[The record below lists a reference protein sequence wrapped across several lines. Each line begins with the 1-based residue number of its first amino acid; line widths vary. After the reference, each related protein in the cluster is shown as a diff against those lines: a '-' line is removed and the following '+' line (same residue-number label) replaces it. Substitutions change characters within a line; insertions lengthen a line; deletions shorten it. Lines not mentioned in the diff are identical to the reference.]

1 MSFLA
6 LGVNHHTASVELR
19 EQVAFNAERL
29 MTLFTNMKQSPALQD
44 MVVVSTCNRTEVY
57 ALTEQPEDVL
67 RWVAQSNEIDEN
79 TLLKHVYQYEDI
91 DAMTHLMR
99 VASGLDS
106 LMLGEPQ
113 ILGQIKNALSLAKDS
128 SMVSSQLN
136 RLFDYAFYAA
146 KKVRSETAVG
156 EHAVSMGYA
165 VAQLA
170 TEVFS
175 HVSQLTVMI
184 VAAGEMNTLVAK
196 HLAEMGVG
204 KMIICNRT
212 RLRAENLAQEL
223 SAKVPVE
230 VIDFEDLDQHLHRA
244 DVVSSCTGS
253 LHQVISYQAVKHALK
268 QRKYASML
276 LVDLAIPRDIEA
288 KVDDLDGVYLYGID
302 DLQSVI
308 DENLSQRRQAALEA
322 EVLVSQ
328 LAAQFVSQAKVQQA
342 GESIAQYRQHAE
354 QQRQAELHYA
364 QEQLKRGADP
374 SYVMDLMSYRLTNK
388 LLHIPSKLLREA
400 AKNEDA
406 GHYQWLTESVTE
418 MMDGQRQP
426 KKTI

>member
-29 MTLFTNMKQSPALQD
+29 CALFAELKPHPDLQD

-57 ALTEQPEDVL
+57 ALTEQPDEIL
-67 RWVAQSNEIDEN
+67 RWVANANSIDERI
-79 TLLKHVYQYEDI
+79 LLKHVYRYEDVH
-91 DAMTHLMR
+91 AMTHLMR

-113 ILGQIKNALSLAKDS
+113 ILGQIKNALALAKDS
-128 SMVSSQLN
+128 GVVSSHLN
-136 RLFDYAFYAA
+136 RLFEYAFFAA

-175 HVSQLTVMI
+175 HVSALTVMI

-204 KMIICNRT
+204 KVLICNRT
-212 RLRAENLAQEL
+212 RSRAEILADELRA
-223 SAKVPVE
+223 KVAVE
-230 VIDFEDLDQHLHRA
+230 VIEFEELDANLHRA

-253 LHQVISYQAVKHALK
+253 LHQVISYNAVKQALK
-268 QRKYASML
+268 QRKYSPML
-276 LVDLAIPRDIEA
+276 VVDLAVPRDVDA
-288 KVDDLDGVYLYGID
+288 KVDDLEGVYLYGID
-302 DLQSVI
+302 DLQAVI

-322 EVLVSQ
+322 EVLVAQ
-328 LAAQFVSQAKVQQA
+328 LSAQFVAHTKVQQA
-342 GESIAQYRQHAE
+342 GESIQHYRDVAE
-354 QQRQAELHYA
+354 QQRQVELKLA
-364 QEQLKRGADP
+364 TEQLKRGADP
-374 SYVMDLMSYRLTNK
+374 EHVMQVMSYRLTNK
-388 LLHIPSKLLREA
+388 MLHIPSRLFREA
-400 AKNEDA
+400 AKADDPSHYEWLNETV
-406 GHYQWLTESVTE
+406 HEITQ
-418 MMDGQRQP
+418 GQRRV
-426 KKTI
+426 K